1 MAAGYEV
8 LALDAFADS
17 DTQQLAS
24 QTMRVAYADGGFDAA
39 ALEQALQV
47 IDSQDVAGMVYGSGF
62 EAMPELL
69 EMAGRYLPVIGNT
82 PRVVRNLKRP
92 LQFFT
97 LLDVLQIPHPTISY
111 RPPEKTVG
119 WLSKRGGGSGGTHV
133 RKALPL
139 PQMTQRRGEYYQRE
153 MPGQVATLLFVADGQ
168 QAKAIGY
175 NRQWTSASAA
185 MPYRYGGAVSHAEL
199 PESVKRTL
207 LQAAQRLTSAVGL
220 RGINSIDA
228 IMDGEQAWVLEINPR
243 LSATFDL
250 YRAMPGQPSLFELHL
265 AACVGSLADLPQL
278 APQAMAHHIVYAL
291 DEIRLPKD
299 IDWPAWVADLPS
311 PGATI
316 AADEPICTILAGGET
331 AAVAQQSL
339 LERANELQDLFN
351 AMKVNKQ

>member
-1 MAAGYEV
+1 MAAGYQV

-24 QTMRVAYADGGFDAA
+24 QSMRVAYADGAFDAA
-39 ALEQALQV
+39 ALEQALQA
-47 IDSQDVAGMVYGSGF
+47 IGSQDVAGMVYGSGF

-69 EMAGRYLPVIGNT
+69 EMASKYLPVIGNT

-97 LLDVLQIPHPTISY
+97 LLDVLQIAHPEISY
-111 RPPEKTVG
+111 RPPAKSVG
-119 WLSKRGGGSGGTHV
+119 WLSKRGGGSGGVHV

-139 PQMTQRRGEYYQRE
+139 PQMGQRRGEYYQRE
-153 MPGQVATLLFVADGQ
+153 MPGQVVSLLFAADGQ

-175 NRQWTSASAA
+175 NRQWVSASAA

-199 PESVKRTL
+199 PELVRRTL

-228 IMDGEQAWVLEINPR
+228 IMDGEQVWLLEINPR

-250 YRAMPGQPSLFELHL
+250 YQAMPGQRSLFELHL
-265 AACVGSLADLPQL
+265 AACAGSLTDFPQL
-278 APQAMAHHIVYAL
+278 TPRPRAHHIVYAL
-291 DEIRLPKD
+291 DEIRLPDD
-299 IDWPAWVADLPS
+299 IDWPAWVADLPL
-311 PGATI
+311 PGAI
-316 AADEPICTILAGGET
+316 ISADEPICTILAEGET
-331 AAVAQQSL
+331 AAEAQQRL